1 MSIVRSLARISYLP
15 FVGFVSAYGAY
26 NASLKILNDEN
37 ATWNELDVEQ
47 ALKQNFR
54 CSFLVMLLEMAIFFA
69 FFRAGIVYYGRW
81 ASVTCL
87 SVRQTLCLHVRYET
101 ENLVYKDLQIKPEIL
116 LFFRLCLT
124 NDEDIQHGLKVNMFI
139 GISAFCFLF

>member
-1 MSIVRSLARISYLP
+1 VAMSIVRSLSRISYLP

-37 ATWNELDVEQ
+37 AAWNELDVEQ

-69 FFRAGIVYYGRW
+69 FFRAGVAYYGR
-81 ASVTCL
+81 
-87 SVRQTLCLHVRYET
+87 
-101 ENLVYKDLQIKPEIL
+101 
-116 LFFRLCLT
+116 
-124 NDEDIQHGLKVNMFI
+124 
-139 GISAFCFLF
+139 